1 MTFVI
6 ALSSSAQRDFYRV
19 QAHYDSEA
27 PEQTERFTDEFFAV
41 ARRIQEF
48 PYSAPAVRGVARRVS
63 LRIFPYQLW
72 YRVREETQVV
82 EIIAVLH
89 HRQDS
94 ARLGA
99 IHEDDHP

>member
-19 QAHYDSEA
+19 QAHYDAEA
-27 PEQTERFTDEFFAV
+27 PEQTERFTDEFFTV

-48 PYSAPAVRGVARRVS
+48 PYSAPAVRGAARRVS

-72 YRVREETQVV
+72 YRVRDEAQLI

-89 HRQDS
+89 HRQDP
-94 ARLGA
+94 AQLGA
-99 IHEDDHP
+99 DR